1 MNLDQMAHRCPG
13 AQVIGNV
20 KLPGYELVFCG
31 YPGNGVATVRPRLD
45 GMVEG
50 VLWRITEDCEK
61 SLDFYEGFPRLY
73 GKETLTVEDGTGSR
87 YAVMAYTMNPPY
99 CQQQAVP
106 SHQYLQGI
114 LDGCRQNGIAQKP
127 ILQVYNKVRKETL
140 MRQKKYEKKNDPIR

>member
-1 MNLDQMAHRCPG
+1 MTFFITPFHYTDCFSVRQ
-13 AQVIGNV
+13 IGYGG
-20 KLPGYELVFCG
+20 K
-31 YPGNGVATVRPRLD
+31 
-45 GMVEG
+45 
-50 VLWRITEDCEK
+50 
-61 SLDFYEGFPRLY
+61 GFPRLY